1 METIRLFVGF
11 YIEATKRSFSERS
24 IMIYAIIG
32 TIFGMAVPALFQEG
46 APLHTYGDHI
56 LVIIAANPMLLLFI
70 PIGLLMSLFSSAA
83 LSLSF
88 ATPPRTFFQAALT
101 AAGRLP
107 HLIALKAALLAS
119 STAALSLLSIPG
131 IIAIAF
137 NAPLATSLLLIGFVI
152 FIPIFCHT
160 HFHRVFRRLSYPLFA
175 NRHTFIGKSRLFA
188 CFEKY
193 EWNCGFR
200 GSLVVHH
207 SYRVRVPRGGRSLCR
222 RVDHRLARKSR
233 FLIASVPFRAGGI
246 LRHTDRCLV
255 RLFRLP
261 RLHTTPG
268 KGSLFTRRGKDDTK
282 GSGGNRLRMR
292 RRYVV
297 RNMTSDRFS
306 HSWAASSVG

>member
-24 IMIYAIIG
+24 IMIYAVIG

-46 APLHTYGDHI
+46 APLHTYGDQI
-56 LVIIAANPMLLLFI
+56 LVIIAANPSLLLFI

-152 FIPIFCHT
+152 FIPIFVILT
-160 HFHRVFRRLSYPLFA
+160 FTESFAVFHILFSRTGIRSSVRLGY
-175 NRHTFIGKSRLFA
+175 
-188 CFEKY
+188 
-193 EWNCGFR
+193 
-200 GSLVVHH
+200 SLV
-207 SYRVRVPRGGRSLCR
+207 
-222 RVDHRLARKSR
+222 SR
-233 FLIASVPFRAGGI
+233 NTSGIAVFAA
-246 LRHTDRCLV
+246 L
-255 RLFRLP
+255 
-261 RLHTTPG
+261 
-268 KGSLFTRRGKDDTK
+268 SLFIMVTVSVFLEAVARFADALIPDSHGKAVFLSLLFLSVQAAYSAIRTGAWFGYFAFL
-282 GSGGNRLRMR
+282 GSTPHPEK
-292 RRYVV
+292 V
-297 RNMTSDRFS
+297 
-306 HSWAASSVG
+306 ASSQEEEKMIQKEVAEIG